1 MTRAAGSEGA
11 SASSEEPRGTV
22 VLLHGLGRS
31 ALAMWPMASAL
42 RRAGWLTE
50 NLGYA
55 GLRRAVPD
63 TAARMAER
71 LDELRREREGPLH
84 LVTHSLGGILARAWL
99 ARGAPAGTRLIQL
112 APPNQGAQ
120 LADRMRGVLPARAIF
135 GRTLDDLLP
144 GLPALSLSPL
154 AGVEV
159 GVIAGGRGGPAGYLP
174 WLPEDN
180 DGVVQVK
187 ETWLPEA
194 RDWILVPHVHSF
206 IMNAGGVHRNVAA
219 FLEGGRFL
227 EDATRLARGEDGRVG
242 VRG

>member
-1 MTRAAGSEGA
+1 MSD
-11 SASSEEPRGTV
+11 PRGTV

-31 ALAMWPMASAL
+31 SLAMLPMASAL
-42 RRAGWLTE
+42 RRAGWETE

-55 GLRRAVPD
+55 ALRRAVGE
-63 TAARMAER
+63 TATRMAER
-71 LDELRREREGPLH
+71 LDRIREERPGPLH
-84 LVTHSLGGILARAWL
+84 LVTHSLGGILARTWL
-99 ARGAPAGTRLIQL
+99 ARGAPAGTRLVQL

-135 GRTLDDLLP
+135 GRTLEDLLP
-144 GLPALSLSPL
+144 GLPPL
-154 AGVEV
+154 TLPPLEGIEV

-194 RDWILVPHVHSF
+194 RDWILVPQVHTF
-206 IMNAGGVHRNVAA
+206 IMNAGEVHRNVVA
-219 FLEGGRFL
+219 FLETGRFL
-227 EDATRLARGEDGRVG
+227 DAASRLTRDAAGQVVLRPA
-242 VRG
+242 